1 MDSFIRFK
9 FFYSLKILL
18 FFWNYFILIKF
29 FLEIGFILPI
39 LKVISSE
46 TYPRK
51 TTDANWCFHWMVRTL
66 SSCRITF
73 EKDAKFICG
82 GAQLPIFRSRPF
94 GFLPVFQHTGAQQH
108 DGNFY
113 PSIYISTNTKQQCTL
128 TSCAACCHWLKYLQK
143 DKLSVVRQC
152 ARITERNPMVSTLV
166 RACCDEIDELADF
179 KQ

>member
-1 MDSFIRFK
+1 MKQDKKSLWPRSWADFFIVKIYFLDSFILFK

-29 FLEIGFILPI
+29 FLEIGFILSI

-51 TTDANWCFHWMVRTL
+51 TTDANWCFHRMVRTL
-66 SSCRITF
+66 SCCRITF

-94 GFLPVFQHTGAQQH
+94 VFLSVFQRTGAQQH
-108 DGNFY
+108 GRNFILLLTFQ
-113 PSIYISTNTKQQCTL
+113 PIQC
-128 TSCAACCHWLKYLQK
+128 
-143 DKLSVVRQC
+143 DK
-152 ARITERNPMVSTLV
+152 NMY
-166 RACCDEIDELADF
+166 
-179 KQ
+179 

>member
-66 SSCRITF
+66 SCCRITF

-94 GFLPVFQHTGAQQH
+94 GFLSVFQRAGAQH
-108 DGNFY
+108 YDDWLTKMLSFY
-113 PSIYISTNTKQQCTL
+113 LPFNQYSTTKIHINKLSSVLSLVEIFAKGQ
-128 TSCAACCHWLKYLQK
+128 TSCRA
-143 DKLSVVRQC
+143 VVRQ
-152 ARITERNPMVSTLV
+152 
-166 RACCDEIDELADF
+166 
-179 KQ
+179 